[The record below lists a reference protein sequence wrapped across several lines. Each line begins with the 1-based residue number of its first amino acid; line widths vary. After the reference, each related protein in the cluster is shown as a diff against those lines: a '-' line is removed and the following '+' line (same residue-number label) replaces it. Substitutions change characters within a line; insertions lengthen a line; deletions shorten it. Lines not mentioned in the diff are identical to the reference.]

1 MVLSDVVRLLQLL
14 RTDESQYMIPTIY
27 AAEPWSASSEALVAW
42 SPPRGGLPPEAAER
56 HLLRL
61 IDVQGAIDALRDCYF
76 DLSNAGRY
84 DELCGLLV
92 QRILQR
98 NSSR

>member
-1 MVLSDVVRLLQLL
+1 MVLSDVVKLLQLL
-14 RTDESQYMIPTIY
+14 RTEETQYMLPTIY

-61 IDVQGAIDALRDCYF
+61 IDVQGAVNALKDCYF
-76 DLSNAGRY
+76 DLSSAGRY
-84 DELCGLLV
+84 DDLCSVLI
-92 QRILQR
+92 QRVLQR
-98 NSSR
+98 NSSP